1 MRAYTGFVRRLA
13 ALLLLASGVFAADEA
28 KKVAPY
34 YPTPHAVVLAM
45 LDAAELQP
53 DELLVDLGSGDGR
66 IVLIAAREFQ
76 ARAVGYELEDN
87 LVKVSRRQIEEA
99 ELADR
104 AEIRQ
109 QDLFT
114 AELDKAD
121 VVTVYLLPRAM
132 KTLEPILEKALKK
145 GARVIAHDF
154 TFPNWKPVET
164 IPYDDAQELDGLPH
178 TIYVYKR

>member
-1 MRAYTGFVRRLA
+1 MRLA
-13 ALLLLASGVFAADEA
+13 ALFLAAGAAVFAAETTADEA

-34 YPTPHAVVLAM
+34 YPTPISIVEAM
-45 LDAAELQP
+45 LDAAKLQP

-66 IVLIAAREFQ
+66 IVLLAARDFG

-87 LVKVSRRQIEEA
+87 LVKSSRRQIQEMRLE
-99 ELADR
+99 DK

-114 AELDKAD
+114 AELGDAD

-132 KTLEPILEKALKK
+132 KTLEPILEKSLKK
-145 GARVIAHDF
+145 GARVISHDF
-154 TFPNWKPVET
+154 TFPTWKPDET
-164 IPYDDAQELDGLPH
+164 IQSDDAQELDGLPH